1 MMSMPGIRSMTARF
15 VTQLI
20 HSAVIHLSLFIHQ
33 AYTMDEIGIDLKLQ
47 VSPETMMQ
55 FDTS

>member
-20 HSAVIHLSLFIHQ
+20 HLAVILLSLFNHH

-47 VSPETMMQ
+47 VSRETLMQ
-55 FDTS
+55 SDTS